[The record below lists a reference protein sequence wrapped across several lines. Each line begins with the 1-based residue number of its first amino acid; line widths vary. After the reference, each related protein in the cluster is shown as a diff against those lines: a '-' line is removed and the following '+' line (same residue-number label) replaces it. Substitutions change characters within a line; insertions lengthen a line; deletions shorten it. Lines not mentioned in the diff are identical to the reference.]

1 MSTSTP
7 STPVKPRPAAAILLL
22 RDGAEGMEVLMICRA
37 QGMSFAAG
45 AMAFPGGRVDEADA
59 LLAPAGDP
67 IGAFRIAAIREAWEE
82 TGMLLTRPSAPE
94 GAGDTEFHDHLKAG
108 GMTPD
113 HAALTPFA
121 HWITPEQA
129 PKRFDTHF
137 FLANAP
143 EGQEAVH
150 DGTETEEAVWLRP
163 AQVIEDAAAGRR
175 TLVFPTRLN
184 LLRLSRHATAA
195 EAIAAA
201 RATPVVTVMPRPEPD
216 GEGGTNLRI
225 PEDAGY
231 GAALWPAKDRPS
243 FGGTWP
249 GQTPR

>member
-1 MSTSTP
+1 MNTST
-7 STPVKPRPAAAILLL
+7 TIPVTPRPAAAILLL
-22 RDGAEGMEVLMICRA
+22 RDAAAGLEVLMICRA
-37 QGMSFAAG
+37 KAMSFAGG
-45 AMAFPGGRVDEADA
+45 AMAFPGGRIDDADA
-59 LLAPAGDP
+59 LLAPQGDP
-67 IGAFRIAAIREAWEE
+67 LGAFRIGAIREAWEE
-82 TGMLLTRPSAPE
+82 TGMLLARPTAVATDS
-94 GAGDTEFHDHLKAG
+94 GTEFHAHLREQG
-108 GMTPD
+108 LTPD

-121 HWITPEQA
+121 HWITPEQS

-137 FLANAP
+137 FLAEAP
-143 EGQEAVH
+143 EGQEAQH
-150 DGTETEEAVWLRP
+150 DGSETEEAIWLRP
-163 AQVIEDAAAGRR
+163 DQVIKEAEAGLR

-216 GEGGTNLRI
+216 GQGGTNLRI
-225 PEDAGY
+225 PEAAGY

-243 FGGTWP
+243 FGGSWP